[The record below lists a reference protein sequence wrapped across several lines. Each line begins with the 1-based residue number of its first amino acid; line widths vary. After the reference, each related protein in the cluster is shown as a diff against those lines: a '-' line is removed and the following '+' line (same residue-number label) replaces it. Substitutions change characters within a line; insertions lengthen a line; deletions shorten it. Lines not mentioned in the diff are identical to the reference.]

1 MDNSE
6 LMDQYKAVADRIK
19 KAKAF
24 MDGPGSINEK
34 EFYVPQFQKL
44 IHKYCELAEQLGL
57 TEDNVL

>member
-1 MDNSE
+1 MDNPE
-6 LMDQYKAVADRIK
+6 LMNQYKAVVDRIK

-24 MDGPGSINEK
+24 MDGPASNEEK

-44 IHKYCELAEQLGL
+44 IHEFVKLAEQLGL